1 MLGFNK
7 IKFIFLGFY
16 SFFVCNSVF
25 AQTKTYVPLVSDGP
39 FKQIAES
46 ANLNEFLLTL
56 YNFGVGVAVSLSIL
70 FIILGGIQYM
80 TTDAVGKMEEGKKR
94 MLDAVVGLLI
104 ALSSWLIIN
113 QINPKIFETDLGL
126 ISLKAT
132 DKTTVILGGGNPPGG
147 NQPGGGQGN
156 PPTKNPPGASGE
168 SPAVIGGESTIRS
181 SLANQGVTVNKSP
194 CTYPGQRNC
203 TNVAGFRQSTVDA
216 ITNLNSAIG
225 GKGFVITGGT
235 EAGHAPGTYSH
246 GAGYKFDVGQGS
258 NSANW
263 SKIDG
268 HMKSLIGSQDITP
281 NKTYPVTLSPSGR
294 RLDLRW
300 EGSHWDIKALP

>member
-126 ISLKAT
+126 SSLKAT

-156 PPTKNPPGASGE
+156 PPFNPGGTASEQEIMTYLNSLSSGRRSSDGSFFFTTYGGPNDRTPDSNTQKGLGNRNNLLSPGSVALSRDLISTHKPAPGASIYINGNFL
-168 SPAVIGGESTIRS
+168 GYYDDST
-181 SLANQGVTVNKSP
+181 ADQYQGVEI
-194 CTYPGQRNC
+194 RN
-203 TNVAGFRQSTVDA
+203 TVDVYNPSG
-216 ITNLNSAIG
+216 IM
-225 GKGFVITGGT
+225 
-235 EAGHAPGTYSH
+235 
-246 GAGYKFDVGQGS
+246 GQQLK
-258 NSANW
+258 
-263 SKIDG
+263 KIDPNNWN
-268 HMKSLIGSQDITP
+268 ITFGQVRPQTPHP
-281 NKTYPVTLSPSGR
+281 NP
-294 RLDLRW
+294 
-300 EGSHWDIKALP
+300 